1 MAPLEVDGA
10 HQPTSGAGANTKAGS
25 LAGFDSLEQLLKEHV
40 PVDKLE
46 EALRVL
52 HGTKGGR
59 PVSDLTIPKEA
70 LSLAEKLAF
79 DLQAYRFSAAV
90 EQLRSP
96 RVVRVGIV
104 QNAIVLETTAPYAEQ
119 RQAIFNRVKGV
130 IEAAGAAGVRI
141 LCLQV

>member
-10 HQPTSGAGANTKAGS
+10 HQATSGAGANTKAGS

-40 PVDKLE
+40 PADKLE

-52 HGTKGGR
+52 HGTKGGH
-59 PVSDLTIPKEA
+59 PVSDLTIPKDA
-70 LSLAEKLAF
+70 LSLAAKLAF

-96 RVVRVGIV
+96 RVVRVGII

-119 RQAIFNRVKGV
+119 RQAIFNRVKGM